1 MRQRMIPL
9 GKVFGIQV
17 GLDYSWFLII
27 ALLTGSL
34 ALNYFPAQFAGWS
47 TALYWVLGGGAAL
60 MLFVSVLLHEFG
72 HSLVALA
79 YHIPVRR
86 IRLMFFGGVAE
97 IGDEPTSATA
107 EFRIAIAG
115 PLVSFALAGLF
126 YLAYAALNVTGA
138 LVPVT
143 ALLGYLA
150 LINLTLAVFNLVP
163 GFPLDGGRVLRA
175 AIWGITGDMSRSTR
189 IAVGVGRVIAF
200 VLFGAGLFQILI
212 GSIANGLWTMFIGF
226 FLQQA
231 GTAEWRSQMI
241 HDLLAGRTVAQVME
255 PNAASIPADL
265 RLQDIVDRYV
275 TGFNIHSF
283 IVVEGDEPV
292 GILSAAAIK
301 SVPRNLW
308 PSTTASGAMIPLDK
322 MDSVDPDTSLW
333 RALLTMESDG
343 QNQLPVVGEGRLLGL
358 LRRDDVLGLARTSQM
373 SHA

>member
-27 ALLTGSL
+27 ALLTSSL

-60 MLFVSVLLHEFG
+60 MLFASVLLHEFG

-150 LINLTLAVFNLVP
+150 LINLTLAIFNLVP
-163 GFPLDGGRVLRA
+163 AFPLDGGRVLRA
-175 AIWGITGDMSRSTR
+175 AVWGITGDMSRSTR

-200 VLFGAGLFQILI
+200 AMIGAGVFQMLV
-212 GSIANGLWTMFIGF
+212 GSFASGLWTMFIGF
-226 FLQQA
+226 FVQPEVGRNAGRVRLHHLGDRPASQQVVDHLRAPLGSPGLLQEEPDEHRPQA
-231 GTAEWRSQMI
+231 IGNTADEYLEQTGSKQ
-241 HDLLAGRTVAQVME
+241 HDGDDPPHADRDAGRTAHIAGYA
-255 PNAASIPADL
+255 P
-265 RLQDIVDRYV
+265 DRG
-275 TGFNIHSF
+275 TEHTPTI
-283 IVVEGDEPV
+283 
-292 GILSAAAIK
+292 
-301 SVPRNLW
+301 
-308 PSTTASGAMIPLDK
+308 
-322 MDSVDPDTSLW
+322 
-333 RALLTMESDG
+333 
-343 QNQLPVVGEGRLLGL
+343 
-358 LRRDDVLGLARTSQM
+358 
-373 SHA
+373 